1 MATVIPDYPGNQ
13 VPGAHSGV
21 KAETA
26 ALKALANLNGP
37 GVLIRHDYHWT
48 PRAWGESPSDG
59 QADFVVLLPGWG
71 CVVVEVKSPCRPS
84 HSGEKKGYSAGPKSI
99 NEERKDPY
107 YQAGVNAG
115 NLRGDICEHLRI
127 RFGDRA
133 IESPRVEWMV
143 CFPNMES
150 DDGIAN
156 KALRART
163 LGKKDLAKPEG
174 LRSRIESLF
183 GDPDPSFTGELV
195 TQTANALT
203 ADFTM
208 DSHET
213 DSSGTLGLNEAM
225 IDSVADFFS
234 KVTGRD
240 RFLHVVGPAGSGK
253 TFFGLKL
260 LERATRQA
268 GKGEIAFLCKTKLL
282 AEWLRS
288 RNPSLRDRIHSIDSF
303 ARMHAKKKG
312 EPPLQREAD
321 QSDEVYFGLR
331 LRNDLRFLD
340 TLVARRGQEPWLKCL
355 VVDEAQDLP
364 LAHILSLV
372 SLVCPDGEMAILSDD
387 HQQIIGGSS
396 WVPPKDFKRH
406 ELRVNWRNY
415 QLVSEGL
422 LRFRGR
428 IGRQGVD
435 KQAAWDIPRGM
446 PPGSKPVLEFRENVT
461 SMLIWL
467 RDNLTGLLEGG
478 MYRGDIAVL
487 TDTNEMANQIVKE
500 CEGNARFN
508 GAVIPFALSPTRPEP
523 EAVQDWVSG
532 KKILVST
539 VHSFKGVE
547 ARKILFLVTKEGDLV
562 HYVGASRGVEEF
574 RSVALS
580 AAAGQLAS
588 ILPQETRP

>member
-1 MATVIPDYPGNQ
+1 MAMVVPDYPGNQ

-26 ALKALANLNGP
+26 TLKALANLNGP

-71 CVVVEVKSPCRPS
+71 CVVVEVKSPSRPS
-84 HSGEKKGYSAGPKSI
+84 HSGDKKGYSSGPKPI
-99 NEERKDPY
+99 NEDRKDPY
-107 YQAGVNAG
+107 YQAEVNAV
-115 NLRGDICEHLRI
+115 NIRGDLGEHLRLT
-127 RFGDRA
+127 FGDQA
-133 IESPRVEWMV
+133 TESPRVEWMV

-150 DDGIAN
+150 DDGIAD
-156 KALRART
+156 KDLRART
-163 LGKKDLAKPEG
+163 LGKKELAKPEA

-183 GDPDPSFTGELV
+183 GDPDPRFTGELL
-195 TQTANALT
+195 TQAASALT

-208 DSHET
+208 NSHEMV
-213 DSSGTLGLNEAM
+213 SPGTLGLHEAM

-234 KVTGRD
+234 KVSGRE
-240 RFLHVVGPAGSGK
+240 RFLHIVGPAGSGK

-260 LERATRQA
+260 LERATRLA

-288 RNPSLRDRIHSIDSF
+288 RNPGLRDRIHSIDAF
-303 ARMHAKKKG
+303 ARMHAKNKG
-312 EPPLQREAD
+312 APQLQRKGD
-321 QSDEVYFGLR
+321 QSEEEYFGLR

-340 TLVARRGQEPWLKCL
+340 ELVARRGQQPWLKCL
-355 VVDEAQDLP
+355 VIDEAQDLP
-364 LAHILSLV
+364 LAHIQSLV

-387 HQQIIGGSS
+387 HQQIIGGGSG
-396 WVPPKDFKRH
+396 VHPKDFKRH
-406 ELRVNWRNY
+406 ELRVNWRNH

-422 LRFRGR
+422 LRFRVR
-428 IGRQGVD
+428 IGRPGGD
-435 KQAAWDIPRGM
+435 NQAAWEIPRGM
-446 PPGSKPVLEFRENVT
+446 PLGSKPVLELRENLP

-467 RDNLTGLLEGG
+467 RDNLTGLLEAGLS
-478 MYRGDIAVL
+478 RSDIAVL
-487 TDTNEMANQIVKE
+487 TDTNEMANRIVEE
-500 CEGNARFN
+500 CQGKARFN
-508 GAVIPFALSPTRPEP
+508 GADIPFALSPTRPETD
-523 EAVQDWVSG
+523 AIQDWISG

-580 AAAGQLAS
+580 AAAGQLSS
-588 ILPQETRP
+588 ILPQETRT